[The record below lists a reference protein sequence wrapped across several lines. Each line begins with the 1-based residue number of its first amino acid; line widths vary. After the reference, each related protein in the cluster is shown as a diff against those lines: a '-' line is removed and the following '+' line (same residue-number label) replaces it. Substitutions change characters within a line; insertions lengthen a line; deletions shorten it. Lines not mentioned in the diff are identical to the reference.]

1 MTFKELILT
10 IKMNT
15 TQKNSFQNMTILIT
29 IMIAYLLC
37 KEETKFKK
45 MSITVVNSSLHRI

>member
-1 MTFKELILT
+1 
-10 IKMNT
+10 
-15 TQKNSFQNMTILIT
+15 MTILIT
-29 IMIAYLLC
+29 IMIAYLLR